1 MTVLPC
7 LKSGIAIVR
16 IEVFRY
22 VSQMVMTL
30 LHPVQSYIYV
40 YLNLKTQ
47 FNYRL
52 NIILE
57 IRR

>member
-1 MTVLPC
+1 MAVLPC

-40 YLNLKTQ
+40 YLNLKTLIQ
-47 FNYRL
+47 L
-52 NIILE
+52 QT
-57 IRR
+57 